1 MTVEQVLRRIERECR
16 EDMKALDGYAPTL
29 RPDGTGPVMKG
40 ARSEA
45 RGVVD
50 KCREIRL
57 LCRKLR
63 REHRISNAR
72 LDRTGTSGGKDC
84 HE

>member
-1 MTVEQVLRRIERECR
+1 MLTVEQVLRRIERECR
-16 EDMKALDGYAPTL
+16 EDMAALHGYAP
-29 RPDGTGPVMKG
+29 RWGADGNGPIMRG

-57 LCRKLR
+57 LCRRLR
-63 REHRISNAR
+63 REHRDENKYESSR
-72 LDRTGTSGGKDC
+72 
-84 HE
+84 

>member
-16 EDMKALDGYAPTL
+16 EDMAALKNYEPHW

-40 ARSEA
+40 ALGEA

-63 REHRISNAR
+63 REHCAASEKE
-72 LDRTGTSGGKDC
+72 DEG
-84 HE
+84 

>member
-1 MTVEQVLRRIERECR
+1 VTVETVLRRIERECR
-16 EDMKALDGYAPTL
+16 EDMSALEGYEPHW
-29 RPDGTGPVMKG
+29 RPDGTGPIMKG

-63 REHRISNAR
+63 RERRISN
-72 LDRTGTSGGKDC
+72 DGGHVSD
-84 HE
+84 ESAANRR

>member
-1 MTVEQVLRRIERECR
+1 MTVEQVLRTIERECR
-16 EDMKALDGYAPTL
+16 NDITALAGYEPHWRQDGS
-29 RPDGTGPVMKG
+29 GPVMKG
-40 ARSEA
+40 ARAEA

-63 REHRISNAR
+63 HLHRISNDQTKAPQC
-72 LDRTGTSGGKDC
+72 SGA
-84 HE
+84 ERR

>member
-16 EDMKALDGYAPTL
+16 EDMDALKGYAP
-29 RPDGTGPVMKG
+29 RWRGDKGPVMMG

-45 RGVVD
+45 RGVVN
-50 KCREIRL
+50 KCKEIRL

-63 REHRISNAR
+63 REHRISNAGHEAR
-72 LDRTGTSGGKDC
+72 RQQKQEGGQQ
-84 HE
+84 